1 MSVIDFE
8 EWRKKLENTSK
19 AKLKL
24 TQNIASERPGL
35 TATEEELFKQVPF
48 MIAMHGVLD
57 RAWRNPFTTKSDFA
71 REAADYVAIASF
83 EGMIT
88 TKIATDTWGNEWLI
102 TDLGMAFR
110 EELRIT
116 LEGLAN
122 DISKL
127 DESGSDSD
135 DTTD

>member
-1 MSVIDFE
+1 M
-8 EWRKKLENTSK
+8 
-19 AKLKL
+19 
-24 TQNIASERPGL
+24 QNIASDAPGL
-35 TATEEELFKQVPF
+35 IATKQELLDQVPF

-110 EELRIT
+110 EDLRVT

-127 DESGSDSD
+127 NESGSDPD

>member
-1 MSVIDFE
+1 M
-8 EWRKKLENTSK
+8 R
-19 AKLKL
+19 
-24 TQNIASERPGL
+24 NIASDAPGL
-35 TATEEELFKQVPF
+35 TATKKELLEQVPF

-127 DESGSDSD
+127 NESGSDTD
-135 DTTD
+135 DITD

>member
-1 MSVIDFE
+1 MQS
-8 EWRKKLENTSK
+8 T
-19 AKLKL
+19 
-24 TQNIASERPGL
+24 ASDKPGL
-35 TATEEELFKQVPF
+35 IATKQDLLDQLPF
-48 MIAMHGVLD
+48 MITMHGVLD

-110 EELRIT
+110 EDLRVT
-116 LEGLAN
+116 LEELAD

-127 DESGSDSD
+127 NQSGSDTN